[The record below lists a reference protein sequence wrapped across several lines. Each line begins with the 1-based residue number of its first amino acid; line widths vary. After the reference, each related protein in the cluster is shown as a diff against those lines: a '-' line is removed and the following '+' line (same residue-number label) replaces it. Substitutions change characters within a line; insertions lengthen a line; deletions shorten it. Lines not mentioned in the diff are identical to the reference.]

1 MATRATISRVTDEGY
16 IRYIYSH
23 WDGYLKGVGATLLE
37 NYNTDAQVAEL
48 IENGDVSE
56 LAPTIKD
63 SVFYHRDRGELLNA
77 VCPLETDTV
86 SDLKNDYNYVWTGSE
101 WLVGYEGG
109 WYRLAYLLQARIPS
123 IDANDYVFGRLE
135 A

>member
-1 MATRATISRVTDEGY
+1 MATRATIGMVTDEGY

-56 LAPTIKD
+56 LADTIED
-63 SVFYHRDRGELLNA
+63 SVFYHRDRGELLNT
-77 VCPLETDTV
+77 VCPLETDSLT
-86 SDLKNDYNYVWTGSE
+86 DLREEFAYVWTGSE
-101 WLVGYEGG
+101 WVARVDGM
-109 WYRLAYLLQARIPS
+109 WYRLAYIIQAE
-123 IDANDYVFGRLE
+123 IDDVERVVFGRE
-135 A
+135 VA